1 MAYQKTVI
9 DSIGNVHER
18 KNRYLYDLAVAQE
31 TGGEKPNQ
39 ATHPYE
45 IEYRAYKAAE
55 KKFLETLKGEV
66 AAYKPENQHLEKLK
80 KMAFAAE
87 KKRDFYK
94 AYIDLDYNAELL
106 YRENVERAEQIPEA
120 LREDER
126 LRNELKETEAALEE
140 AKKLDRT
147 EIDTTIAKLS
157 EERKVRYEESIRSIK
172 KSKDDKLI
180 SLKAYRNELRMAKLS
195 LKEDLAGI
203 KATHDPVVELTQKRD
218 TLKHKVKME
227 LASRKKVLYADIAD
241 LRRKI
246 PIEVHKERP
255 IFSIPTA
262 ILPGL
267 GQLFNRQYMKA
278 LLFFIG
284 SLFIYLIAIPYALG
298 YGNYQGQGLAG
309 LVSLANGGLKIHR
322 SMIFMIEG
330 IIAIF
335 LLLIAV
341 GIFIFSFRDVRSV
354 EKNEIKGVRKNL
366 WFETRAIID
375 EKGFPILV
383 SAPSFLLTLFVVL
396 VPIMTTVLLS
406 FTNMDPL
413 HQNKFSWVG
422 FHNYTNVAMGKGV
435 AGGPFWLILGWT
447 LIWTLCATTL
457 AIFIGFV
464 FALLVN
470 SERVKF
476 KRFWRTVFL
485 LPWAVPAFI
494 TIMFFSIMLAPGGP
508 LTQILT
514 SITGQTMNVKADTV
528 MTRTALILLQ
538 GWLGS
543 AYVFLISTG
552 VLQGI
557 SSDLYEAAE
566 IDGATGFQRT
576 MKITIPL
583 VLFQTAPLL
592 VGQYTFNFNN
602 FSIIYL
608 FNQGGPFNP
617 SLYGNLAGSSDLL
630 ISYIYKLTI
639 ENQYQSIGAA
649 ITIVISFVLMLF
661 SYIGFKNSKAFK
673 EG

>member
-1 MAYQKTVI
+1 
-9 DSIGNVHER
+9 
-18 KNRYLYDLAVAQE
+18 
-31 TGGEKPNQ
+31 
-39 ATHPYE
+39 
-45 IEYRAYKAAE
+45 
-55 KKFLETLKGEV
+55 
-66 AAYKPENQHLEKLK
+66 
-80 KMAFAAE
+80 
-87 KKRDFYK
+87 
-94 AYIDLDYNAELL
+94 
-106 YRENVERAEQIPEA
+106 
-120 LREDER
+120 
-126 LRNELKETEAALEE
+126 
-140 AKKLDRT
+140 
-147 EIDTTIAKLS
+147 
-157 EERKVRYEESIRSIK
+157 
-172 KSKDDKLI
+172 
-180 SLKAYRNELRMAKLS
+180 
-195 LKEDLAGI
+195 
-203 KATHDPVVELTQKRD
+203 
-218 TLKHKVKME
+218 
-227 LASRKKVLYADIAD
+227 
-241 LRRKI
+241 
-246 PIEVHKERP
+246 
-255 IFSIPTA
+255 
-262 ILPGL
+262 
-267 GQLFNRQYMKA
+267 
-278 LLFFIG
+278 
-284 SLFIYLIAIPYALG
+284 
-298 YGNYQGQGLAG
+298 
-309 LVSLANGGLKIHR
+309 
-322 SMIFMIEG
+322 MIFMIEG

-406 FTNMDPL
+406 FTNMDPS

-422 FHNYTNVAMGKGV
+422 IHNYTNVAMGKGV

-508 LTQILT
+508 LTQMLT
-514 SITGQTMNVKADTV
+514 AVTGSVLNVKADTG